1 MPSDLM
7 IGVIITKSNMLVGD
21 IIPLRIL
28 GGLEE
33 INSGSN
39 HFHPYM
45 IQHFD
50 DGLGELSATKDWIR

>member
-1 MPSDLM
+1 M
-7 IGVIITKSNMLVGD
+7 IGVIITKSNTLVGD
-21 IIPLRIL
+21 IIPIRIL

-39 HFHPYM
+39 HFHSYM

-50 DGLGELSATKDWIR
+50 DGLGELSTKDWMR